1 MSEFFEKRFIK
12 NYKDVE
18 DPKVRERYGVF
29 SSVVGV
35 ICNILLCASKLFVG
49 TMAGSIAIIS
59 DGFNNLSDCASCI
72 VTMLGY
78 KMSAKPAD
86 KDHPFGHGRIEYL
99 TSLMIAIVILLVGFE
114 LLRNSVSKIIH
125 PKQII
130 FSYSAVIVIIISIG
144 VKVWMGL
151 FNRRLGKKINS
162 SIMLATSKDSINDVF
177 ATAATLVAL
186 FASLKTSAP
195 VDGIMGVIVSVFI
208 MLSGFGIV
216 KETVDLLL
224 GQPVDEKLAGELKDI
239 VDANEYALGMH
250 DLIIHS
256 YGPGNMLGS
265 VHIEVDCRKKIMDI
279 HEAIDSLER
288 EIYAKLKIRI
298 TIHMDPV
305 DPEDELTNTCKQ
317 MMEQIVKSI
326 NDTLSIHDFRAV
338 DCGEQTKL
346 IFDMLIPYECSMN
359 EQDIQKEIDRK
370 LGASEKNYATIV
382 TYDKGGYAEVK

>member
-1 MSEFFEKRFIK
+1 MMSEFLEKRFIK

-195 VDGIMGVIVSVFI
+195 VDGIMGVIVSIFI

-346 IFDMLIPYECSMN
+346 IFDMLIPYDCK
-359 EQDIQKEIDRK
+359 IKEENIKRQIDDRLAHK
-370 LGASEKNYATIV
+370 DESYITVV
-382 TYDKGGYAEVK
+382 TFDKG